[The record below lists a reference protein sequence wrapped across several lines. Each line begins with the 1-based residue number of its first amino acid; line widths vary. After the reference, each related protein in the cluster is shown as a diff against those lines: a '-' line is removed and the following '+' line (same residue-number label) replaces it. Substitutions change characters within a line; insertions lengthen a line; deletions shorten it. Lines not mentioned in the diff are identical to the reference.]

1 MQVILMQEQIKFSIK
16 IPSSFYHPYHLAALR
31 GSTDSPHNG
40 HGEETS
46 RAELGL
52 WAADVNRGLQ

>member
-1 MQVILMQEQIKFSIK
+1 MQEQIKFSIK